1 LRDDDGD
8 VLSMAARTGRLPGGG
23 LVVTPPDNAF
33 G

>member
-8 VLSMAARTGRLPGGG
+8 VLSVAARTGRLPGGG
-23 LVVTPPDNAF
+23 QVMTPPDNTF